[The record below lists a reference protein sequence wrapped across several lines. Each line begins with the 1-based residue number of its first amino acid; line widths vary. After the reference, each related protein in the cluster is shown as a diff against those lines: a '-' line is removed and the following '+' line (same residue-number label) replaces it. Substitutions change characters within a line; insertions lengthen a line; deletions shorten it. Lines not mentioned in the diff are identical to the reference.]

1 MLKKRW
7 CNQHYFSGHGL
18 FCECC
23 VDQLFHSRYTTWHN
37 KHVLQW
43 KNTITSRAL
52 IIIIIDKHLLW
63 RHLKLS
69 LVKVLPWCGNFDIK
83 HFHKL
88 MSKWLVG
95 LGVWFSLWVR
105 EVPGSNP
112 GRALEF
118 FQSFA
123 WRSFFWHLFSHNAV
137 QNLEE
142 VRFFL
147 ENRSQP
153 SFVLIGFLKLWQV
166 SLRRTSVRVKLL
178 LLSCRQ
184 GNVKVTIKS
193 KIKEEAHE
201 NFPRPIL
208 SIEEM
213 FQIHSEWILR
223 MQRYFSKQRWYDTK
237 QVFFRRN

>member
-1 MLKKRW
+1 
-7 CNQHYFSGHGL
+7 
-18 FCECC
+18 
-23 VDQLFHSRYTTWHN
+23 
-37 KHVLQW
+37 
-43 KNTITSRAL
+43 
-52 IIIIIDKHLLW
+52 
-63 RHLKLS
+63 
-69 LVKVLPWCGNFDIK
+69 
-83 HFHKL
+83 

-153 SFVLIGFLKLWQV
+153 SFVLIGFLRLWQV
-166 SLRRTSVRVKLL
+166 SLSRTSVRVKLL

-193 KIKEEAHE
+193 KIKEESQE
-201 NFPRPIL
+201 NFPWPIL

-213 FQIHSEWILR
+213 FQIHSEWNLR

-237 QVFFRRN
+237 QVFSAETNEETLFANSLFAAVSQVFSFAASVFSRPELTDKNRLQIWIHLRHKVDLFCWDAKF